1 MTRSFRGVLLTLLLA
16 GFATPAS
23 AQVVQSLSFGGG
35 FFFPRG
41 FDTRVDGDV
50 LVANLTQPVIPITD
64 PPSTGSL
71 AFEIGDFR
79 SFPLF
84 GEWHVAFGRHLEVA
98 AGLSFSNRRVRSVYA
113 DLLDS
118 KGTLTEL
125 DDTEIEQDLRLRMI
139 PITGVVR
146 FLPFGDARSIQ
157 PYAGAGITAVRYRYS
172 EVGDF
177 VDTSDLSIFNERYLA
192 TGTAVGPVLLG
203 GVRLPMGGD
212 IYALT
217 IEGRYQFLD
226 GPTNENDRCRTDGLC
241 LLGDRLDLSGGLLNF
256 GFLIRF

>member
-1 MTRSFRGVLLTLLLA
+1 MTRSIRGVLFILLLT

-23 AQVVQSLSFGGG
+23 AQLVHSISFGGG

-41 FDTRVDGDV
+41 FDSRVEGDV
-50 LVANLTQPVIPITD
+50 LVANLTQPVIPGTD

-71 AFEIGDFR
+71 VFEIGDFR

-84 GEWHVAFGRHLEVA
+84 GEWHVGFGRHLEA
-98 AGLSFSNRRVRSVYA
+98 SAGLSFSNRKVSSVYA
-113 DLLDS
+113 DLIDS
-118 KGTLTEL
+118 KGTPSEA
-125 DDTEIEQDLRLRMI
+125 DDTEIEQDLRLKMI
-139 PITGVVR
+139 PITGVLR
-146 FLPFGDARSIQ
+146 FLPFGDARSVQ
-157 PYAGAGITAVRYRYS
+157 PYAGVGITAVRYRYS

-177 VDTSDLSIFNERYLA
+177 VDTGDLSIFNERYVA

-226 GPTNENDRCRTDGLC
+226 GPTNEGF
-241 LLGDRLDLSGGLLNF
+241 LGERIDLSGGMLNF